1 MNTKIGRNE
10 AKNGNSYAI
19 TKFSNKISNE
29 RSDPEQVH
37 LREKV
42 RDRPLLLGELDNQ
55 VQAYIKQLR
64 LSGGIVSSSIVV
76 VDITSNLI

>member
-1 MNTKIGRNE
+1 MVPESTVRNFKRAYLSE
-10 AKNGNSYAI
+10 LKAC
-19 TKFSNKISNE
+19 
-29 RSDPEQVH
+29 SDPEQVH

-42 RDRPLLLGELDNQ
+42 RDRPLLLGELDKQ
-55 VQAYIKQLR
+55 VQAYIKQLK